1 MQALPARLSPGEF
14 SCAFRL
20 NLLNLKKR
28 IPKRFDPHFWDYK
41 LCQRNTR
48 NPPSDWST
56 SEVHYFSDHMNGIY
70 NYYHFA
76 INAGETKV
84 FTIGFFVDEVLLENG
99 ELLLPVNSGQ
109 GYIQILAMEPE

>member
-1 MQALPARLSPGEF
+1 
-14 SCAFRL
+14 
-20 NLLNLKKR
+20 
-28 IPKRFDPHFWDYK
+28 
-41 LCQRNTR
+41 
-48 NPPSDWST
+48 
-56 SEVHYFSDHMNGIY
+56 MNGIY

-84 FTIGFFVDEVLLENG
+84 ITIGFFVDEVLLENG

>member
-1 MQALPARLSPGEF
+1 MRPAFFGLQTLPAEYAEL
-14 SCAFRL
+14 
-20 NLLNLKKR
+20 
-28 IPKRFDPHFWDYK
+28 
-41 LCQRNTR
+41 
-48 NPPSDWST
+48 PPSDWST

>member
-1 MQALPARLSPGEF
+1 
-14 SCAFRL
+14 
-20 NLLNLKKR
+20 
-28 IPKRFDPHFWDYK
+28 
-41 LCQRNTR
+41 
-48 NPPSDWST
+48 
-56 SEVHYFSDHMNGIY
+56 MNGIC